1 MQGCGAAAS
10 LHTAKAMKQGLQTL
24 CLALAI
30 AFVPAPALTLEFPD
44 PLSQDELLQKSD
56 LVALVRVLG
65 VTCIATGTDQDGKV
79 VPVRFNAALKLLE
92 LRKGKGTPGD
102 VVFVDWSNV
111 PGDVTGAYFPGEEL
125 WTHLTIE
132 DGGYR
137 NTWWNAKG
145 PTMKEPTIT
154 ALPTTVGETLSA
166 D

>member
-1 MQGCGAAAS
+1 
-10 LHTAKAMKQGLQTL
+10 MKQGLQTL
-24 CLALAI
+24 WMALAI
-30 AFVPAPALTLEFPD
+30 VLAPAPTFALTFPE

-56 LVALVRVLG
+56 LAALVRVLS
-65 VTCIATGTDQDGKV
+65 VTCVATLEDETGEQ
-79 VPVRFNAALKLLE
+79 VPTRFSARLTLLE
-92 LRKGKGTPGD
+92 IKKGNEREGD
-102 VVFVDWSNV
+102 IVTVFWSNV